1 MKSNIPL
8 LEEIL
13 AEYKDVVGEDFQP
26 YKNHVYRV
34 VNFCFQLKQD
44 VDAEQ
49 EEKIIIAACF
59 HDLGIWTNDTVD
71 YLQPS
76 IVLAKEYLKRRHL
89 EEWSVEIELMIDMH
103 HKFRKYAD
111 DNHPLVELFR
121 RADLVDVS
129 LGIVKFSLSTDYIKN
144 VKIEFPNAGFHKK
157 LIKLTIREFFR
168 NPLKPLPMM
177 RW

>member
-1 MKSNIPL
+1 MKSHIPL

-13 AEYKDVVGEDFQP
+13 AEYKDVVGDDFQP

-44 VDAEQ
+44 VDDEQAER
-49 EEKIIIAACF
+49 IIIAGCF
-59 HDLGIWTNDTVD
+59 HDLGIWTDNTVD

-76 IVLAKEYLKRRHL
+76 IVLAKEYLKRRNL
-89 EEWSVEIELMIDMH
+89 DEWSVEIELMIDMH

-111 DNHPLVELFR
+111 NNHPLVELFR

-129 LGIVKFSLSTDYIKN
+129 LGRVKFSLSTDYIG
-144 VKIEFPNAGFHKK
+144 KIKKAFPNSGFHKK
-157 LIKLTIREFFR
+157 LIQLTIRAFFK

-177 RW
+177 KW

>member
-13 AEYKDVVGEDFQP
+13 AKYKDVVGEDFQP
-26 YKNHVYRV
+26 YKNHVYRI

-76 IVLAKEYLKRRHL
+76 IVLAKEYLKRRNL

-144 VKIEFPNAGFHKK
+144 VKIEFPNAGFHKR
-157 LIKLTIREFFR
+157 LIQLTIREFFR

-177 RW
+177 KW